1 MSEKENIEQ
10 NDFAGYSTSS
20 KIQLFGLFFFIGI
33 LNHLGTILVMTGGRL
48 LTIELN
54 MKPYVT
60 IYTSVATI
68 FSIITRMVNSK
79 LCLKVSYKKRVL
91 MICFW
96 MMCGYLSMFCVLT
109 LHETYLNQ
117 YNLLCFILSFVPCF
131 FLGSSYAFGESAMIA
146 YLRLFPKTLIGGWS
160 SGTGLSGIISGGLNL
175 LTQLIEGL
183 SLKYLYLIL
192 TPVGPIYLFLF
203 LWTFK
208 LLNKNKNTL
217 IDEIDAEDIEKI
229 GDEKKETE
237 NETETENNDISSAQN
252 TENESK
258 DNDNKDKDKKE
269 NKINN
274 NDNEK
279 EIEELENDKTMD
291 DMNKQNKTM
300 NLSNFIKVMKMC
312 GRVIINLGFI
322 YFTQFVCINS
332 IVIRNSNKIDIP
344 FLPLSINDNNQII
357 RKGKYEFINMF
368 FQFGMF
374 TSKTFIKLV
383 RKIQPIEVYTIAIT
397 TITIIYL
404 MEYYSGFLPYWGF
417 PIINYILGFFSGGTY
432 AGGFYVILH
441 SGQVLLDYKELTV
454 NVATIFNDTGTF
466 LSGIVGYLLLNYV
479 IDSDEPFPGQEVE
492 VLRNN
497 Q

>member
-1 MSEKENIEQ
+1 MLISP
-10 NDFAGYSTSS
+10 
-20 KIQLFGLFFFIGI
+20 FFI
-33 LNHLGTILVMTGGRL
+33 T
-48 LTIELN
+48 
-54 MKPYVT
+54 
-60 IYTSVATI
+60 
-68 FSIITRMVNSK
+68 
-79 LCLKVSYKKRVL
+79 KR
-91 MICFW
+91 
-96 MMCGYLSMFCVLT
+96 
-109 LHETYLNQ
+109 
-117 YNLLCFILSFVPCF
+117 
-131 FLGSSYAFGESAMIA
+131 
-146 YLRLFPKTLIGGWS
+146 
-160 SGTGLSGIISGGLNL
+160 
-175 LTQLIEGL
+175 
-183 SLKYLYLIL
+183 
-192 TPVGPIYLFLF
+192 
-203 LWTFK
+203 
-208 LLNKNKNTL
+208 LNKNKNTL

-357 RKGKYEFINMF
+357 RRGKYEFINMF

-374 TSKTFIKLV
+374 TSKTFIKIV